1 MNGIKESIL
10 LGIIQGAT
18 EFLPVSSSG
27 HLVLIPALL
36 NLPLP
41 NLSFTM
47 GLHLGTFFSLIVYFF
62 KDILNLFKGF
72 FSIFKKER
80 SSEEVFNL
88 KLLGFI
94 IVAVIPASIFG
105 VIFSEQVDILFS
117 SPKTVSYLFLITA
130 FFLFLASFLS
140 NRSMRDLREI
150 NIKDAVSVGIFQ
162 IISLLPGVSR
172 SGSTITG
179 GVVSGLKQEDA
190 SKFSFLVAIPIIL
203 GSSVFEI
210 SGGTFG
216 AFSATDLFVGFF
228 VSFAAGL
235 ASLFVFFPLI
245 RKTKFY
251 IFAIYCLIL
260 SIFGILHFN

>member
-105 VIFSEQVDILFS
+105 VIFSDQVDLLFS

-130 FFLFLASFLS
+130 FFLFLASFFS
-140 NRSMRDLREI
+140 NRSTREFTEI
-150 NIKDAVSVGIFQ
+150 NVKDAVSVGIFQ

-203 GSSVFEI
+203 GSSLLEI
-210 SGGTFG
+210 SSGSFG
-216 AFSATDLFVGFF
+216 AFTVGNLLIGFF
-228 VSFAAGL
+228 VSFVVGL
-235 ASLFVFFPLI
+235 ISLFVFFPLI

-260 SIFGILHFN
+260 SIFGILYFN